1 MEYGGD
7 LRDAYELPENDDD
20 GFDERALEL
29 AIRENRER
37 QFEALAQLN
46 SLFGPRWVLLPLCR
60 WPRSGLHAPLSGVI
74 PLPLMASS
82 LDIPSLLGPPLC
94 RVPLRL
100 AD

>member
-1 MEYGGD
+1 MIHPFDNGAGHMEYGGD

-46 SLFGPRWVLLPLCR
+46 G
-60 WPRSGLHAPLSGVI
+60 
-74 PLPLMASS
+74 
-82 LDIPSLLGPPLC
+82 
-94 RVPLRL
+94 
-100 AD
+100 